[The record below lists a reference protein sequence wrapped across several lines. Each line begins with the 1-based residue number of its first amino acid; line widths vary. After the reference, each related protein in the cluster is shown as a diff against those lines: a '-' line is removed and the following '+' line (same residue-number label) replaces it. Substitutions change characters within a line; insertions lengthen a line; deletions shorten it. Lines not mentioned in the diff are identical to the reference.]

1 MRVLF
6 LVTGLFPLSL
16 AVVCGIP
23 LLVDL
28 LNDLCLHLRI
38 FELGELV
45 NGDCESLLLRA
56 TLELRIDCK
65 CVVESRQ
72 ICVVFPLGS
81 SEEGRV
87 KDLSKDVAL
96 KE

>member
-38 FELGELV
+38 FELGELI
-45 NGDCESLLLRA
+45 NGDCEGLLLRA
-56 TLELRIDCK
+56 TLELRVDCQG
-65 CVVESRQ
+65 VVESRQ